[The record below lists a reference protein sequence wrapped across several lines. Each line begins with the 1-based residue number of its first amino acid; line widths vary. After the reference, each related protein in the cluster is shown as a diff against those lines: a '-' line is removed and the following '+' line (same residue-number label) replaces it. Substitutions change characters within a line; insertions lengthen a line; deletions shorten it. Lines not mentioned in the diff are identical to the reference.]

1 MNHGIPV
8 GPEICLHHNSVI
20 QAMQCPS
27 VPAPEATARF
37 CRGPSREVDFVIESK
52 MDPRYPVVF
61 GACLT
66 QFTIVGL
73 LFTVG
78 LFFDVF
84 EEEFGWSR
92 TILSGSSS
100 LAFLSMGVLAYFGGR
115 LSDRYGPTVVL
126 ATTGLLYGM
135 GFALISVVGEPWQL
149 VALFGIFLGMGLA
162 THDVV
167 TLSTIARWFGPRR
180 GLMTGVVKVGTAVGQ
195 MVLPLLAAV
204 LMAAVGWRYAAL
216 ALGYGAAALLL
227 IAAFSVAAPPKNR
240 ISAQSDAR
248 SAAQSDAQST
258 ARATAQST
266 EHQGPAFA
274 AVRRGRTFRTLCLI
288 QFLFFPS
295 LMTVP
300 LHIAVHGI
308 DLGMTRTTAATLL
321 TLIGGASA
329 AGRMAV
335 GTFSD
340 RIGGR
345 NAYIL
350 SLILLVA
357 ALLLLLTVRTHWALF
372 ATIALYGF
380 AHGGL
385 FTVVSPTVAEFFGTR
400 AHGAIFG
407 GVVFFGTIGAAVGPL
422 MAGRVFDLTGS
433 YDLAFGTLATM
444 SAGALGLALTL
455 PRRRSA
461 QLARANTR

>member
-1 MNHGIPV
+1 
-8 GPEICLHHNSVI
+8 
-20 QAMQCPS
+20 
-27 VPAPEATARF
+27 
-37 CRGPSREVDFVIESK
+37 

-73 LFTVG
+73 LFAIG

-84 EEEFGWSR
+84 EKEFGWSR
-92 TILSGSSS
+92 TILSGSTS

-126 ATTGLLYGM
+126 ATTGLLYGV
-135 GFALISVVGEPWQL
+135 GFALISIVGEPWQL

-180 GLMTGVVKVGTAVGQ
+180 GLMTGVVKVGTAFGQ

-216 ALGYGAAALLL
+216 ALGYAGAALLL
-227 IAAFSVAAPPKNR
+227 IAAFSVSAPPRNR
-240 ISAQSDAR
+240 ISAQSTAR
-248 SAAQSDAQST
+248 STARSTAQSAAQSSAQS
-258 ARATAQST
+258 S
-266 EHQGPAFA
+266 EPQGPAFA
-274 AVRRGRTFRTLCLI
+274 AVRRGRPFWTMCLI

-308 DLGMTRTTAATLL
+308 DLGMTRTAAATLL
-321 TLIGGASA
+321 TLIGGGSVV
-329 AGRMAV
+329 GRMTV
-335 GTFSD
+335 GTFTD

-350 SLILLVA
+350 SLMLLVA

-372 ATIALYGF
+372 VVVTVYGF

-407 GVVFFGTIGAAVGPL
+407 GIVFFGTIGAAVGPV
-422 MAGRVFDLTGS
+422 MAGRVFDVTGS
-433 YDLAFGTLATM
+433 YDLAFGTLAAM

-455 PRRRSA
+455 PGRRSA
-461 QLARANTR
+461 PLARADAH